1 MASGNLLFTM
11 VIATF
16 YCLFFI
22 INVTVNPTV
31 TKLNNNNPKQ
41 QTYGKFTVV
50 NGKGQIHL
58 YDEFTNNDCC
68 GGNGGPGPA
77 NVDWVEVIVVK
88 RGYFYPLPLTLIYRL
103 LFNIYHDK
111 TLKGKLLL

>member
-16 YCLFFI
+16 FTAIFFYHKCHSKPNCLF
-22 INVTVNPTV
+22 

-88 RGYFYPLPLTLIYRL
+88 RGYFYPLFFMI
-103 LFNIYHDK
+103 K
-111 TLKGKLLL
+111 V